1 MDQSIRNELRNVVT
15 KCRKLLEE
23 AISQV
28 LQGQFGIYATGKKDE
43 VHIEEES
50 RMKNLSE
57 EDKGQPFQG
66 QLGCICDRFSLRSCN
81 ILAVEACRLLTFLRG
96 TFFFGP

>member
-23 AISQV
+23 AVSQV
-28 LQGQFGIYATGKKDE
+28 LQGQFGIYGSGKKDE
-43 VHIEEES
+43 VQVEDES

-57 EDKGQPFQG
+57 EDK
-66 QLGCICDRFSLRSCN
+66 DYRRD
-81 ILAVEACRLLTFLRG
+81 ILAPLEQIKQIGSNPKDSLAQLLPVISLTDLNRPM
-96 TFFFGP
+96 T